1 VCNGSNGTPNI
12 DCRPNVLHQVL
23 AQSAKEEEKFAY
35 PKQNGEFVLPDMP
48 ECTGLNGTRKGPG
61 ADCRQVGRFTNTGN
75 WFAQVAKE
83 EEGKAFTFP
92 K

>member
-1 VCNGSNGTPNI
+1 
-12 DCRPNVLHQVL
+12 
-23 AQSAKEEEKFAY
+23 
-35 PKQNGEFVLPDMP
+35 MP